1 MQDLAGAVCTSQINT
16 VWYDVCLPQ
25 IPDAEIL
32 PAQESAPAMLVAL
45 NSGRCDLVVTDM
57 PTAMAACLAY
67 PNFTL
72 LDFAGSSDD
81 FQVSE
86 EEINIA
92 PPPEGQHRAV
102 GRHQRRAG

>member
-1 MQDLAGAVCTSQINT
+1 
-16 VWYDVCLPQ
+16 
-25 IPDAEIL
+25 
-32 PAQESAPAMLVAL
+32 MLVAL

-57 PTAMAACLAY
+57 PTAMAACIAY

-86 EEINIA
+86 EEINIGISLQKGNTELLDA
-92 PPPEGQHRAV
+92 INGVLAEMTVDDFTEMMNQAISVQPLSE
-102 GRHQRRAG
+102 